1 MSSIVYGATQGIAR
15 GTSVGAGC
23 SVLVAEDSPT
33 FRVMLSKWL
42 SLWGYKVQ
50 MATNG
55 MEAWELLQQ
64 QGAPNLTIL
73 DWVMPGLDG
82 LELCRRIRARET
94 PPYVYI
100 LMLIANTTKEEV
112 VAGLAAGAD
121 DYLTKPFNAEELEA
135 RLRSGS
141 RILQLQDE
149 LIAARETL
157 RFQATHD
164 ALTGLLNRASIMD
177 FLDNELARARRT
189 QRSVGIFLLD
199 IDHFKRVNDTYG
211 HQSGDAVLQAVAQR
225 LLSSVRTYDSVGR
238 YGGEEFL
245 VIAPEVAAD
254 NLLDYGERLR
264 MRIAG
269 APVETPSG
277 GLSMTASFGATSFI
291 AQNPSTTRDLLI
303 HAADIALYNAKRNGR
318 NRVCLGEISAT
329 H

>member
-1 MSSIVYGATQGIAR
+1 
-15 GTSVGAGC
+15 
-23 SVLVAEDSPT
+23 
-33 FRVMLSKWL
+33 
-42 SLWGYKVQ
+42 
-50 MATNG
+50 
-55 MEAWELLQQ
+55 
-64 QGAPNLTIL
+64 
-73 DWVMPGLDG
+73 
-82 LELCRRIRARET
+82 
-94 PPYVYI
+94 
-100 LMLIANTTKEEV
+100 
-112 VAGLAAGAD
+112 
-121 DYLTKPFNAEELEA
+121 
-135 RLRSGS
+135 
-141 RILQLQDE
+141 
-149 LIAARETL
+149 
-157 RFQATHD
+157 
-164 ALTGLLNRASIMD
+164 MD

-277 GLSMTASFGATSFI
+277 ALSMTASFGATSFI